1 MKNNKE
7 YQEWLEE
14 VKDNGMAFLEVPNK
28 YKTSEMCLEAV
39 KQMGWNLQFVPE
51 HLKTFELCEIAI
63 KQDHGWS
70 FCFVPTKFKV

>member
-28 YKTSEMCLEAV
+28 DYL
-39 KQMGWNLQFVPE
+39 
-51 HLKTFELCEIAI
+51 I
-63 KQDHGWS
+63 KKYWI
-70 FCFVPTKFKV
+70 FYLTK